1 MDNQPENLCTCLSA
15 MKPLGARWITSAYDY
30 LRRKFSGFM
39 KAGIIAIENETSE
52 AEDVTSE
59 DPFVDSD

>member
-1 MDNQPENLCTCLSA
+1 
-15 MKPLGARWITSAYDY
+15 
-30 LRRKFSGFM
+30 M

-59 DPFVDSD
+59 DPFVDSDWGPE